1 MQRYFLG
8 LSIIL
13 AASIYAYTQRY
24 SLVEINFENDP
35 YVLRYDSWTQG
46 LCTLN
51 NTALAR
57 SLTGKVTET
66 TFTDSGFYLE
76 EDYLPV
82 ICEQPAA
89 SIKANRLRSRYRSK

>member
-24 SLVEINFENDP
+24 SLVEIKFAKEF
-35 YVLRYDSWTQG
+35 YVLRYDSWTQR

-51 NTALAR
+51 NTRLAR
-57 SLTGKVTET
+57 EMEGSLYKSEGGEYFPAGDLIPMV
-66 TFTDSGFYLE
+66 
-76 EDYLPV
+76 
-82 ICEQPAA
+82 CEQPAR
-89 SIKANRLRSRYRSK
+89 SIKAVRLLSIQQLK